1 MAGYRYTYIGLC
13 TYICSDFFT
22 FSGPLLCYDMCWA
35 CCEPPQKPAAII
47 VLKTPHSLGS
57 GLMQRRGK
65 TAEKKRS
72 RIKATEPGEPR
83 HWVCGSVVEEI

>member
-1 MAGYRYTYIGLC
+1 MYMMGHYELGKPRTPSKKARGYYCLKNHR
-13 TYICSDFFT
+13 
-22 FSGPLLCYDMCWA
+22 LL
-35 CCEPPQKPAAII
+35 P
-47 VLKTPHSLGS
+47 